1 MTNLNL
7 EIRIKD
13 IDSKL
18 NNLDQ
23 YKNKQ
28 LIKDWLTVL
37 KNMLWE
43 QLVAYEIAKEM
54 KRFRFD

>member
-28 LIKDWLTVL
+28 LIKD
-37 KNMLWE
+37 
-43 QLVAYEIAKEM
+43 
-54 KRFRFD
+54 

>member
-37 KNMLWE
+37 KNLLWE